1 MFYILNESTNSEV
14 VGAKSAN
21 LTLAK
26 QAGLNVLDI
35 FTIIDVQEAAKSL
48 EKTIMAAREVLNL
61 GEEDSIIL
69 RSSANCEDS
78 SLCSFAGIFESRVV
92 KNNKTEF
99 KAGLLAISDQ
109 STNIKLKNYCL
120 SNNIKLK
127 KVKIFVLVQKYKSFD
142 ISGVVFSSNP
152 LTPENGVSVN
162 VQKGQPNKTVEGG
175 NVETLEIPYQNYW
188 AESTIASKKQLIT
201 LVQATNKLRQHF
213 KKNIDIEFGFIGN
226 VLWIL
231 QVRPI
236 THKNN
241 ERHLYLDSSNLQ
253 ENFPEPIL
261 PLTYSILQQMYY
273 ETYYELLKHSGY
285 SNNELYKHMGLFQ
298 NLLCNINGNVY
309 YNIGNWYKMGNLLPR
324 NNKNNSGLQGMIG
337 GQIDSQTFDKPK
349 KYSKIGKAKYILKTL
364 YKYATFSFTIR
375 EYQNRVQT
383 IIASYLFVDYKA
395 FNLSELSVI
404 WYKLSGEI
412 DLYTYINAEND
423 FLLMYVGQ
431 KFQDKYGQKKYLDL
445 LQKISNNSKFSS
457 LMQFEFAHLV
467 DLYNQKNDSLTF
479 TDTKLGFELKY
490 TGRFV
495 NDLNLAKKQPDLQS
509 QIENTS
515 KNNTVTYD
523 VKKITKKKSNGFLG
537 NQISKF
543 LLNREQNRL
552 YRSQIFAILRNLFDA
567 LEAQLISANML
578 KNKGD
583 IQYFTHREI
592 FEFINLN
599 TVNQDLMGLL
609 SIRKVQYSGI
619 SREYRS
625 ASGNLIDFACGNP
638 NIFDKQPKKSKNSEV
653 FYGTSCSMGKVKD
666 TVTVYEKGNSEIF
679 YKGILVVKNL
689 DPGWTISLSRITGL
703 VIEEGGVLSHGAIVA
718 REMGIPAIIGI
729 PNITK
734 ILRSGDEISIN
745 GNEGSLI
752 LINNAR

>member
-1 MFYILNESTNSEV
+1 MY
-14 VGAKSAN
+14 
-21 LTLAK
+21 
-26 QAGLNVLDI
+26 
-35 FTIIDVQEAAKSL
+35 
-48 EKTIMAAREVLNL
+48 
-61 GEEDSIIL
+61 
-69 RSSANCEDS
+69 
-78 SLCSFAGIFESRVV
+78 
-92 KNNKTEF
+92 
-99 KAGLLAISDQ
+99 
-109 STNIKLKNYCL
+109 
-120 SNNIKLK
+120 
-127 KVKIFVLVQKYKSFD
+127 
-142 ISGVVFSSNP
+142 FS
-152 LTPENGVSVN
+152 
-162 VQKGQPNKTVEGG
+162 
-175 NVETLEIPYQNYW
+175 
-188 AESTIASKKQLIT
+188 
-201 LVQATNKLRQHF
+201 
-213 KKNIDIEFGFIGN
+213 
-226 VLWIL
+226 
-231 QVRPI
+231 
-236 THKNN
+236 
-241 ERHLYLDSSNLQ
+241 
-253 ENFPEPIL
+253 
-261 PLTYSILQQMYY
+261 
-273 ETYYELLKHSGY
+273 
-285 SNNELYKHMGLFQ
+285 
-298 NLLCNINGNVY
+298 
-309 YNIGNWYKMGNLLPR
+309 
-324 NNKNNSGLQGMIG
+324 
-337 GQIDSQTFDKPK
+337 
-349 KYSKIGKAKYILKTL
+349 
-364 YKYATFSFTIR
+364 
-375 EYQNRVQT
+375 
-383 IIASYLFVDYKA
+383 
-395 FNLSELSVI
+395 
-404 WYKLSGEI
+404 
-412 DLYTYINAEND
+412 
-423 FLLMYVGQ
+423 Q

-445 LQKISNNSKFSS
+445 LQNISNNSKFSS

-479 TDTKLGFELKY
+479 TDTKLVFELKY

-509 QIENTS
+509 QIENAS

-523 VKKITKKKSNGFLG
+523 VKKITNKKSNGFLG

-609 SIRKVQYSGI
+609 SVRKVQYSGI

-625 ASGNLIDFACGNP
+625 ASGNLIDFVCGNP

-689 DPGWTISLSRITGL
+689 DPGWTISLSGITGL